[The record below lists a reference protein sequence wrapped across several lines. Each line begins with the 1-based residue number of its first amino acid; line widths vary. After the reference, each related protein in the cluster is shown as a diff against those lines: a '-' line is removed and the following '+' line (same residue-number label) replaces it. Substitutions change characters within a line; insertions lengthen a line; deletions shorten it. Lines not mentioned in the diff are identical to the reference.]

1 MDKQLEPWEGYRGP
15 PVPEGTDASQILV
28 LRRASEWRD
37 YDPSL
42 HYVNCS
48 RGSKPGSGV
57 GILGGST
64 LKVVSFRSAPIPQA
78 QATTAEIS
86 RNQETSLDVMTPG
99 KAGKK

>member
-15 PVPEGTDASQILV
+15 PVPEGTDASQIPV

-48 RGSKPGSGV
+48 RGASPGSGV
-57 GILGGST
+57 GMHRSST
-64 LKVVSFRSAPIPQA
+64 LDVVSSRGAAIPQA
-78 QATTAEIS
+78 QAVTAEIS
-86 RNQETSLDVMTPG
+86 RNQETSPNVMTPG
-99 KAGKK
+99 KGKV